1 MHAELDTSA
10 YQTGI
15 QISGAQMDALPLTR
29 HHWHGDWNYTPAP
42 QPPRAQA
49 APPRPDLAWLSHPAI
64 TGMPG
69 PALDALTAALT
80 APAAQLREAR
90 LDRRR
95 GFRPRQHAPGTGR
108 RPALTLTSKIL
119 AVILHDRHHLPQT
132 AIAALYQIRA
142 DTLSRNLSEIRRL
155 LHQTGHTIQPAPR
168 TLRTLSDLYQ
178 HAADSGITTQTM
190 IKTAC

>member
-1 MHAELDTSA
+1 
-10 YQTGI
+10 
-15 QISGAQMDALPLTR
+15 
-29 HHWHGDWNYTPAP
+29 
-42 QPPRAQA
+42 
-49 APPRPDLAWLSHPAI
+49 
-64 TGMPG
+64 MPG